1 MEEFWQR
8 EIDELEQII
17 KTNKE
22 RFIHA
27 TDPLQRKSLKEIIDQ
42 DTATLKR
49 FSDIIASRPAQSK
62 VFSPLLKSFFF

>member
-1 MEEFWQR
+1 MEFWQR

-42 DTATLKR
+42 DTALKR

-62 VFSPLLKSFFF
+62 F